1 MNNTIICVN
10 SDLGLSKDG
19 TNLGPTAIYNNFSEY
34 KNIIINKDNKY
45 KKEKDSTNM
54 RKNLNEVN
62 KVNTQLFNA
71 VTEVLNN
78 NEFPITLGGDH
89 SIAIGSALASN
100 NYYKSIGIIWIDAH
114 TDYNNLNTTI
124 TGNIHG
130 LPLAVINGTNK
141 EELSSFLTNNYI
153 SPKNTVV
160 VGARSI
166 DPLEL
171 EYLKEKGITV
181 FTTKDIKKEG
191 INKILD
197 KAFVIACNNTTG
209 VHISY
214 DLDYIDPITC
224 PGVSVPEKDGI
235 SEDTAYDTMKYLK
248 EHKNIIKSLDLVEY
262 NPLLDIDN
270 RTLNIATN
278 LLNIFL
284 KEK

>member
-1 MNNTIICVN
+1 MNKTMICVN

-19 TNLGPTAIYNNFSEY
+19 TNLGPALIYNNFTQY
-34 KNIIINKDNKY
+34 KNININKDNNY
-45 KKEKDSTNM
+45 KKEKELNNM
-54 RKNLNEVN
+54 KKNLSEVN
-62 KVNTQLFNA
+62 KINTLLFNK

-78 NEFPITLGGDH
+78 NEFPITIGGDH
-89 SIAIGSALASN
+89 SIAIGSALASS

-114 TDYNNLNTTI
+114 TDYNNLDTTI

-141 EELSSFLTNNYI
+141 KELSSFLTNNYI

-166 DPLEL
+166 DPLEAK
-171 EYLKEKGITV
+171 YLKEKGITV
-181 FTTKDIKKEG
+181 FTTNDIKKEG
-191 INKILD
+191 INNILD
-197 KAFVIACNNTTG
+197 KAFKIACTNTSG
-209 VHISY
+209 IHISY

-235 SEDTAYDTMKYLK
+235 SETTAYETMKYLK
-248 EHKNIIKSLDLVEY
+248 EHKNVIKSLDLVEY

-270 RTLNIATN
+270 KTLKIATN

-284 KEK
+284 N

>member
-1 MNNTIICVN
+1 MKNTIICVN

-114 TDYNNLNTTI
+114 TDYNNLDTTI

-166 DPLEL
+166 DPL
-171 EYLKEKGITV
+171 
-181 FTTKDIKKEG
+181 
-191 INKILD
+191 
-197 KAFVIACNNTTG
+197 
-209 VHISY
+209 
-214 DLDYIDPITC
+214 
-224 PGVSVPEKDGI
+224 
-235 SEDTAYDTMKYLK
+235 
-248 EHKNIIKSLDLVEY
+248 
-262 NPLLDIDN
+262 
-270 RTLNIATN
+270 
-278 LLNIFL
+278 
-284 KEK
+284 